1 MKKSLMFVML
11 GIISFLGINSVSA
24 YTSEAE
30 PLTGTYNA
38 SNYYLYFDKHIEGYE
53 TYKDNINHLIDYWEN
68 NHSSEYPFY
77 FIIADYGSRLN
88 SDDLYYRY
96 TLYSSN
102 STEFLL
108 ETGTL
113 VGVGSSFDGNQYVAS
128 YSYTSDTN
136 EYKYS
141 GIMEFFQFP
150 LKGSSYIIDS
160 NISPTFK
167 QQEFKYTQN
176 SVLHTEDFDT
186 IHLPSFSSEITSLSI
201 PEIEIKDKGKIP
213 TLKSLYDGSYVS
225 DLTSNY
231 KEINLNNY
239 SYIALSL
246 KDYNNVPDNNYSKY
260 TNIYVKGQLCIT
272 PVYNYGMTERKD
284 ILTDSQMQGCSVYY
298 DDFSLNRMYILKED
312 VKNHA
317 IYYLKAYD
325 TSKENVVKIDTSM
338 FDISYITEDD
348 KDNPSVSIGG
358 KNYPTLSYDTLTDS
372 ATISQN
378 NGYTPGISC
387 AVGDMNCYKDNNT
400 DNIFDDLFSNPLEFF
415 KDVFSSVKSIFDIVV
430 EFIALLPPMM
440 QSFLY
445 LSFMLAIIL
454 GLIKIIL

>member
-1 MKKSLMFVML
+1 MKKNLMFIML

-24 YTSEAE
+24 D
-30 PLTGTYNA
+30 TYNH
-38 SNYYLYFDKHIEGYE
+38 SYFYDYFDDHIQAYE
-53 TYKDNINHLIDYWEN
+53 TYKDKINHLIDYWEN

-77 FIIADYGSRLN
+77 FLIARRIETLQTAEVSYEYII
-88 SDDLYYRY
+88 
-96 TLYSSN
+96 YSSN
-102 STEFLL
+102 STQFIHKKSYLSFEA
-108 ETGTL
+108 GTL
-113 VGVGSSFDGNQYVAS
+113 YSNDEYFKTYS
-128 YSYTSDTN
+128 YSSDTN
-136 EYKYS
+136 SFHYS
-141 GIMEFFQFP
+141 GVRSSPYVQNN
-150 LKGSSYIIDS
+150 GSDLILDS
-160 NISPTFK
+160 NISPTY
-167 QQEFKYTQN
+167 KYEIFNYTHGGI
-176 SVLHTEDFDT
+176 SYTADYDT
-186 IHLPSFSSEITSLSI
+186 ILLPSFSSKVTSLSI
-201 PEIEIKDKGKIP
+201 SEIEIKDKDKIP
-213 TLKSLYDGSYVS
+213 TFKSLYDGSYIS

-231 KEINLNNY
+231 KEINLNDY

-246 KDYNNVPDNNYSKY
+246 KDYNTIPDNNYSKY

-325 TSKENVVKIDTSM
+325 ASKENIVKIDTSM
-338 FDISYITEDD
+338 FSISYITEDD

-358 KNYPTLSYDTLTDS
+358 KNYPTLSYDSLTDS

-400 DNIFDDLFSNPLEFF
+400 DNLFIDLFDKPLEVL
-415 KDVFSSVKSIFDIVV
+415 KTVWGAIISIFELIT
-430 EFIALLPPMM
+430 EFILLLPPTM

-445 LSFMLAIIL
+445 MSFMLAIVL
-454 GLIKIIL
+454 GIIKILL